1 MLAWYLSVCTYC
13 MMHIWHITKRF
24 ILQQIHKLIVKQ
36 KNVCEHHAEI
46 SPIQTAQAIIN
57 SIFQHTTFPWK
68 KKSTDFAVYICVST
82 VFKKAVYTAQF
93 LSSTPTH
100 THNTFKVAHLHIH
113 KNIYDKTKR
122 LDLVPNNQMIRG
134 LPSVTVIHEIQEVFG
149 TKLVTE
155 KTWGVSF
162 NVSSM

>member
-68 KKSTDFAVYICVST
+68 KK
-82 VFKKAVYTAQF
+82 KKAQILQYTFVCQQF
-93 LSSTPTH
+93 
-100 THNTFKVAHLHIH
+100 
-113 KNIYDKTKR
+113 
-122 LDLVPNNQMIRG
+122 
-134 LPSVTVIHEIQEVFG
+134 
-149 TKLVTE
+149 
-155 KTWGVSF
+155 
-162 NVSSM
+162 